1 MMRPLMIMNCVEKD
15 GTIVRAREENFDA
28 CLSLVL
34 GKSTPAPG
42 DGGREGGLVVA
53 LFSDL
58 HVGRKTSSFD
68 SKIAGERVKAYVK
81 HLAGLK
87 GEEGTLVVLG
97 LGDYVDGAS
106 IYPRQEYEQE
116 MDPNEQVDVA
126 FEISRELFEIAD
138 SFYGVV
144 GNHGRVNEG
153 EHGNYDYFFLL
164 QAKGLLGSRAVISKR
179 HNEYFKLPNDQ
190 VILASH
196 PPPPR
201 IYSYQGLPDYG
212 IRRFVAM
219 HATANR
225 EVSEAYFGHFHVPK
239 ASYEQIPVFINGT
252 FLSDDELS
260 RMMGFA
266 SLPAQVVVIK
276 RGSENIFHVI
286 RL

>member
-1 MMRPLMIMNCVEKD
+1 MIMNCIEKN
-15 GTIVRAREENFDA
+15 GTIVKAREENFDA
-28 CLSLVL
+28 CLSLIL
-34 GKSTPAPG
+34 GKAIPVPTRG
-42 DGGREGGLVVA
+42 TGGGGGAGGMVVA

-58 HVGRKTSSFD
+58 HVGRKTPSFD
-68 SKIAGERVKAYVK
+68 SGVAGERVKAYVDY
-81 HLAGLK
+81 LARLRDEAGS
-87 GEEGTLVVLG
+87 LVVLG

-126 FEISRELFEIAD
+126 FEISRELFELAD
-138 SFYGVV
+138 SFYGIV
-144 GNHGRVNEG
+144 GNHGKANE
-153 EHGNYDYFFLL
+153 EEQGNYDYFFLL
-164 QAKGLLGSRAVISKR
+164 QAKAMMGSKANISKR
-179 HNEYFKLPNDQ
+179 HNDYFKLPNGQ

-201 IYSYQGLPDYG
+201 IYSYQGIPDYG
-212 IRRFVAM
+212 VRRFVTM

-225 EVSEAYFGHFHVPK
+225 ELSEAYFGHFHIPK
-239 ASYEQIPVFINGT
+239 ISFEQIPVFFNGT
-252 FLSDDELS
+252 FLSDDELA

-266 SLPAQVVVIK
+266 SRPAQVAVIK